1 MLHRWQ
7 RRRELRRGSLL
18 KYGLL
23 KINTKFLPKEIQ
35 PSTTRKVL
43 LVFMALFYGYFVYL
57 FLKGGFPVDTDK
69 GFIFNFVELMTE
81 TE

>member
-1 MLHRWQ
+1 MAGGAHCF
-7 RRRELRRGSLL
+7 

-43 LVFMALFYGYFVYL
+43 LVFMGLFYGYFVYL
-57 FLKGGFPVDTDK
+57 FLMGGFPVDTDK
-69 GFIFNFVELMTE
+69 GSIFNFVELMTE